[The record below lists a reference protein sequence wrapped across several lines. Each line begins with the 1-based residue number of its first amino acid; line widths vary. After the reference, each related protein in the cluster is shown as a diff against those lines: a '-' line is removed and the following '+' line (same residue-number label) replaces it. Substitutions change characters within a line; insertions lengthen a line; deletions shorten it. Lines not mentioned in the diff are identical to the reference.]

1 MPQAEAMSAAQAP
14 FLAADVGGT
23 HARIGLVRAAAGGRV
38 TVLAYRKYACADF
51 PGLGEILRDFIDR
64 EAGVPVAD
72 CALAC
77 AGYALNGTV
86 INTNLPWIVSIPKL
100 RADLALDRLSLIN
113 DFEAVAYAARFVER
127 GKTVLLAGPEIAE
140 GPILV
145 VGPGTG
151 LGSAVYIPGYG
162 RATVL
167 ATEAGQINLAPVT
180 ALERELLAR
189 LAVDDGYVSYEHI
202 LSGPGLQTLYGAL
215 GGIRG
220 QLPVLSSPEEITAA
234 ALDGGDPLAVEAL
247 DAFCA
252 LLGSFTGNLAMLY
265 SARGGVYLTGGILP
279 RMRSFLE
286 RSRFVERFLD
296 KGRMRAFL
304 ERVPVRL
311 MEHGQLG
318 VLGAAGWYLDNR
330 DESSADNGGGR
341 R

>member
-1 MPQAEAMSAAQAP
+1 MLRAKAMTVVQEP
-14 FLAADVGGT
+14 ILAADVGGT
-23 HARIGLVRAAAGGRV
+23 HARVGLVRAASGGRLA
-38 TVLAYRKYACADF
+38 VLAYRKYVCAEF
-51 PGLGEILRDFIDR
+51 PDLGAILRDFMEK
-64 EAGVPVAD
+64 EAGTAVAE

-86 INTNLPWIVSIPKL
+86 INTNLPWAVSIQEL
-100 RADLALDRLSLIN
+100 RADLEFDRLSLIN

-127 GKTVLLAGPEIAE
+127 AKTVLLAGPEIAE

-151 LGSAVYIPGYG
+151 LGSAVYIPGKA

-189 LAVDDGYVSYEHI
+189 LAIDDAYVSYEHV
-202 LSGPGLQTLYGAL
+202 LSGPGLQTLYGVL
-215 GGIRG
+215 GRMRG
-220 QLPVLSSPEEITAA
+220 CLSELTSPEAITAA
-234 ALDGGDPLAVEAL
+234 ALDGSDRLAVEAL
-247 DAFCA
+247 EVFCA

-279 RMRSFLE
+279 RIRGYLE

-330 DESSADNGGGR
+330 DGFSADNGGGR
-341 R
+341 Q